1 MTYDRS
7 IWSKEDLRVAVIG
20 GGESGIG
27 AALLASSRGY
37 EVYVSDS
44 KEIKPALKEEL
55 IRHNIRFEEFGHKEE
70 WLLNVHVA
78 IKSPGVPDH
87 APPILLLREHGIP
100 FLSEIEFGYLHYSGC
115 LLAVTGS
122 NGTTTTSGLLGHVI
136 QTHIT
141 DTITCGNIG
150 TSFCRILAEQNP
162 ACIVLEASSFQLDN
176 VADFRPYIAILLNIS
191 ADHLDRYDNQIE
203 LYAKAKLKITE
214 RQQVTDHF
222 IYNESDDW
230 TLRVLQDSSSKAA
243 CHPVIADEYWESL
256 TNSDG
261 KPYNLRLQGRHNRF
275 NAACV
280 VKAAKLMGM
289 TEAAINEA
297 LATYVNFPHRLE
309 QVGNL
314 HGVTYINDSK
324 ATNVDAVYY
333 ALEAMDKPVIWIA
346 GGIDKGNDYKQI
358 AAFVKTKVKAL
369 VALGLDNKKLVESY
383 KHIKGVD
390 ESIYTE
396 ADSMEKAIRLAMK
409 LADAGDVVLLS
420 PACASFDL
428 FKNYED
434 RGNQFRSVVQ
444 NHLKSDVIH

>member
-7 IWSKEDLRVAVIG
+7 IWSKEDLRIAVIG
-20 GGESGIG
+20 GGESGVG
-27 AALLASSRGY
+27 AALLAASRGY
-37 EVYVSDS
+37 EVYVSES

-55 IRHNIRFEEFGHKEE
+55 IRYNIRFEEYGHKEE

-122 NGTTTTSGLLGHVI
+122 NGKTTTSGLLGHVI

-150 TSFCRILAEQNP
+150 TSFCRILAGREP
-162 ACIVLEASSFQLDN
+162 ACIVLEVSSFQLDD
-176 VADFRPYIAILLNIS
+176 VVDFRPYIAVLLNIS
-191 ADHLDRYDNQIE
+191 ADHLDRYDYQIA
-203 LYAKAKLKITE
+203 LYAKAKMKITE
-214 RQQVTDHF
+214 RQQATDHF
-222 IYNESDDW
+222 IYNDSDEW
-230 TLRVLQDSSSKAA
+230 TLRLLEVTDSRATS
-243 CHPVIADEYWESL
+243 HPVSVDDYWEVL
-256 TNSDG
+256 PKSDG
-261 KPYNLRLQGRHNRF
+261 KPYNLSLHGRHNRF

-289 TEAAINEA
+289 SEEAIDEA
-297 LATYVNFPHRLE
+297 LSTYRNFPHRLE
-309 QVGNL
+309 YVGKIN
-314 HGVTYINDSK
+314 GVDFINDSK

-346 GGIDKGNDYKQI
+346 GGIDKGNDYNQI
-358 AAFVKTKVKAL
+358 ADFVKTKVKTL
-369 VALGLDNKKLVESY
+369 IALGLDNKKLVESY
-383 KHIKGVD
+383 KHIKGD
-390 ESIYTE
+390 KESNYIE
-396 ADSMEKAIRLAMK
+396 VNRMEDAISMAISHANP
-409 LADAGDVVLLS
+409 GDVVLLS
-420 PACASFDL
+420 PACSSFDL

-434 RGNQFRSVVQ
+434 RGDQFRTYVLQ
-444 NHLKSDVIH
+444 CLK